1 MDDTSKINGSE
12 TRKPEYPIDKRFLD
26 RWSPRA
32 FAAEPLSD
40 ADLFPLFEA
49 AKWAPSSFN
58 AQPWRFLYAHRDTEN
73 WRLFL
78 ALLVEGNQSWAKNAA
93 VLVVIIS
100 RMTFERDNEPSRT
113 HTLDAGAAW
122 GYLTLQGAMR
132 GLAVHG
138 MEGFDYDR
146 ARRDL
151 QVPDDYEVHAMAAIG
166 RPGRKSDLPPNL
178 QEREKPNDRKKLAE
192 IICEGKF
199 GFGGK

>member
-1 MDDTSKINGSE
+1 MDDTVKINGSE

-26 RWSPRA
+26 RWSPRSLA
-32 FAAEPLSD
+32 PERISD

-58 AQPWRFLYAHRDTEN
+58 GQPWRFLYAHRDTEN

-78 ALLVEGNQSWAKNAA
+78 ELLVEVNQSWAKNAA

-100 RMTFERDNEPSRT
+100 RTTFEYDNEPSRT
-113 HTLDAGAAW
+113 HALDAGAAW
-122 GYLTLQGAMR
+122 GYLALQGAMR

-151 QVPDDYEVHAMAAIG
+151 QVPDDHEVHAMAAIG
-166 RPGRKSDLPPNL
+166 RPGRKSDLPPKL